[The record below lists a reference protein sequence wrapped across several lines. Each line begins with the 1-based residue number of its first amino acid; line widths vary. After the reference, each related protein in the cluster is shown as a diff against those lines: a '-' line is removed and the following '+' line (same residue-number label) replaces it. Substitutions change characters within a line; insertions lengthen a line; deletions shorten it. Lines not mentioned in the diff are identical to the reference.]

1 MWKQAS
7 CQAGLTEVGPWQV
20 MACTKEDES
29 AANVTGH
36 YDQDIFEEVVTR
48 LKDWKDRGF
57 WSKNAVVNTQNNT
70 ESFQAGRSALAL
82 MNANTAKSVYA
93 AVTADHPEWTSGS
106 STPRRTRLPC

>member
-1 MWKQAS
+1 M
-7 CQAGLTEVGPWQV
+7 
-20 MACTKEDES
+20 
-29 AANVTGH
+29 
-36 YDQDIFEEVVTR
+36 TR

-93 AVTADHPEWTSGS
+93 AVTADGIVENEGLEQAAAGGL
-106 STPRRTRLPC
+106 LPLGGQLGQVGDAALDDAPVLPPPPFFVS